1 MSMSCHKDDT
11 QLSRALF
18 MVWASLIMDEPN
30 VKKLK
35 AMARIFLYFSHSTA
49 AYCL

>member
-11 QLSRALF
+11 QLSQALF
-18 MVWASLIMDEPN
+18 MVWTSLIMDEPD
-30 VKKLK
+30 VKKLE
-35 AMARIFLYFSHSTA
+35 AMARIFIYFPHFTA

>member
-11 QLSRALF
+11 QLSQALF
-18 MVWASLIMDEPN
+18 MDEPD

-35 AMARIFLYFSHSTA
+35 AMARIFIYFPHFTA

>member
-1 MSMSCHKDDT
+1 MSMSRHKDDT
-11 QLSRALF
+11 QLSQALF
-18 MVWASLIMDEPN
+18 MVWASLIMDEPD

-35 AMARIFLYFSHSTA
+35 AMARIFIYFPHFTA

>member
-11 QLSRALF
+11 QLSQALF
-18 MVWASLIMDEPN
+18 MVWASLIMDEPD
-30 VKKLK
+30 VKKLE
-35 AMARIFLYFSHSTA
+35 AMALIFIYFPHFTA